1 MTSAFFKSPWNFQK
15 LEYSKIQIQKCNQ
28 NSNSNSKIQILC
40 ADDVRTKI
48 PLGSVRK

>member
-15 LEYSKIQIQKCNQ
+15 FEYSKIQIQ
-28 NSNSNSKIQILC
+28 NSNSKFKFKLVMTSSEHN
-40 ADDVRTKI
+40 DVRTKI